1 MSSLSVFPPP
11 PVEGEITLCEFN
23 AKLIAESSETAK
35 LSKYVPATQVHGF
48 LYAGFL
54 IYSPLLL
61 VTTLDCYQFLSTIW
75 PSTVRRIALCI
86 FICEFSLILL
96 SCGVQGIIQ
105 LEFKTFCTIGGLHVT
120 Y

>member
-48 LYAGFL
+48 LHAGFL
-54 IYSPLLL
+54 IYSRLLL

-75 PSTVRRIALCI
+75 RSTVRRIALCI
-86 FICEFSLILL
+86 FICELSLMFL

-105 LEFKTFCTIGGLHVT
+105 LEFKTF
-120 Y
+120 